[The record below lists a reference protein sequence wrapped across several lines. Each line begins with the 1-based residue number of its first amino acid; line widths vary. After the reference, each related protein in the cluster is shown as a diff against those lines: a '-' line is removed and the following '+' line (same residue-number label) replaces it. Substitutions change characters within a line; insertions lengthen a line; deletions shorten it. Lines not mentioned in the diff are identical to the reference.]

1 MIYDLTTLALLPN
14 TLGAVLP
21 ILPETYKSY
30 AQTGTPLGC
39 FSCDFGA
46 LNRFTLLTA
55 YESTEALFAD
65 RARILTADDP
75 YKIGKY
81 LANVTSTA
89 YEPFSFMGEIETG
102 AFGPFYEIRTY
113 AVAPGGMPSTVDA
126 WSKVIERRQEM
137 SKLLTVMQSIGSTPQ
152 TMVHI
157 WPYSSIEERSKARA
171 QASKEGIWPPAGS
184 GTHLTAMQSELFVAT
199 AFSDLK

>member
-21 ILPETYKSY
+21 ILPETYKTY
-30 AQTGTPLGC
+30 AETGKPLGC
-39 FSCDFGA
+39 FSCDFGV

-55 YESTEALFAD
+55 YDDAEALFAD
-65 RARILTADDP
+65 RARILKSADP
-75 YKIGKY
+75 YGIGKY
-81 LANVTSTA
+81 LGSVTSAA
-89 YEPFSFMGEIETG
+89 YEPFAFMGDIETG
-102 AFGPFYEIRTY
+102 SFGPFYEIRTY